1 MKTGGN
7 TMKTIQSSGAR
18 HFTKEGRDRGCS
30 ALGLLLAAQVL
41 AVGCGPAQEPHEPSA
56 PTRQTQDIRILNGI
70 SANGISANGISA
82 NGISANGIS
91 ANGLTTQGVNT
102 ADFTAWF
109 QADPERNDTL
119 MQYMARCG
127 AKKGQRITYTDP
139 VTARGYTWDGLL
151 GLTPEWASGVV
162 VTEAEQQVMT
172 ACLAAHVN
180 RYGLHVSLSVLGQD
194 SKGQPLDF
202 SQEELETYSRPEGCF
217 FGNLFT
223 GEGFFVGTDGSGLE
237 DSESSARACAL
248 TSSATSSAC
257 APMAYVGACE
267 SLCTREGNTPYY
279 TRCTL
284 NGRQYLPLTTR
295 LKPADVYACGDGV
308 CQFTERCGTSTTPDS
323 CQADC
328 GACP

>member
-1 MKTGGN
+1 
-7 TMKTIQSSGAR
+7 MKTIQSNSG
-18 HFTKEGRDRGCS
+18 S
-30 ALGLLLAAQVL
+30 NVLGLLLAAQMM
-41 AVGCGPAQEPHEPSA
+41 AVGCGPAREFQEPSS
-56 PTRQTQDIRILNGI
+56 PTSQTQGIRILNGI

-91 ANGLTTQGVNT
+91 ANGLTPEGVNT

-109 QADPERNDTL
+109 QTDPERNDTL
-119 MQYMARCG
+119 MRYMVRCG
-127 AKKGQRITYTDP
+127 ARPGQHLTYTDP
-139 VTARGYTWDGLL
+139 TTATSYTWEGLL
-151 GLTPEWASGVV
+151 GLTPEWTSGMA

-180 RYGLHVSLSVLGQD
+180 KYGLHVSLSVLGQD
-194 SKGQPLDF
+194 AQEQELAF
-202 SQEELETYSRPEGCF
+202 SQEELATYSRPEGCF

-223 GEGFFVGTDGSGLE
+223 GEGFFVGTDGSGLAA
-237 DSESSARACAL
+237 SESSARACAL
-248 TSSATSSAC
+248 TSSATSEC

-284 NGRQYLPLTTR
+284 NGREYRPITTR
-295 LKPADVYACGDGV
+295 LKPEDVYTCGDGV
-308 CQFTERCGTSTTPDS
+308 CQFTERCGTGTTPDS

-328 GACP
+328 GSCP